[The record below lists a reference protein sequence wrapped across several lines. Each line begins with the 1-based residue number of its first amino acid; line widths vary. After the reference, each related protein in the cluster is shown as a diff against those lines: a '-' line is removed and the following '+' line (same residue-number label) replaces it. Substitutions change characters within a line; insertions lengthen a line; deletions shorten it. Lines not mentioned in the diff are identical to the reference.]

1 MSQRIIDSLTRSR
14 VLNNSGSVESSRD
27 LAQGKT
33 TKRRVPD
40 VAVGISLI
48 LIGTLGSFLL
58 YRSASQTVPVVGVA
72 RSLDRGHVI
81 TANDLQAVYVS
92 PESSK
97 LFVLGSEANSLIG
110 QSLGVS
116 VVESTPLTQSM
127 LVDSQPLL
135 NDEALTAASVD
146 IGNIPANLSVNDVV
160 RLVLTPDATITNASP
175 PVMFDEPVSIWAIE
189 RSDELSNS
197 LVVTFRGPLRLSLAI
212 ASAGNIRISLV
223 NS

>member
-1 MSQRIIDSLTRSR
+1 M
-14 VLNNSGSVESSRD
+14 LNNPGNVESSRD
-27 LAQGKT
+27 LAQGRT
-33 TKRRVPD
+33 TKRSVPD
-40 VAVGISLI
+40 IAVGISLI
-48 LIGTLGSFLL
+48 LIGTLGSLFL

-81 TANDLQAVYVS
+81 TASDLQAVYVS
-92 PESSK
+92 PESAR

-127 LVDSQPLL
+127 LYDSQPLS